1 MWRKSLAQD
10 LADAAQAAAAGEDS
24 STPPE
29 QRLAGLENE
38 HRQLSERRR
47 RLHESID
54 LLEGFDAMK
63 PDAAAR
69 LESYKI
75 TERAVSRRRREVYR
89 ELGELRLEEPWLGEA
104 H

>member
-10 LADAAQAAAAGEDS
+10 LAEAAQAAAAGEDS

-29 QRLAGLENE
+29 QRVPVLEHE
-38 HRQLSERRR
+38 HRLLSIRRR

-54 LLEGFDAMK
+54 LLEGFTAIK

-75 TERAVSRRRREVYR
+75 TERAVSRRRGEIYR
-89 ELGELRLEEPWLGEA
+89 ELGELRVEEPLLGDA
-104 H
+104 R